1 MYTVYEHKNK
11 INGKRY
17 IGITKQKA
25 SDRWGNL
32 GRNYKNS
39 CPRFWSAI
47 QCYGW
52 DNFEHNIL
60 YTNLSKDDACALEIE
75 LIGKYKTQ
83 DRDYGYNILE
93 GGQSPSLTY
102 EIREKI
108 SSALIGNKNGLGKN
122 CSPEKREKI
131 SAAQRGRC
139 FTEEHKRNISLAKSG
154 KSHAPVSA
162 DTRKKISDSH
172 SKTPVICLDTNTV
185 YPSIQ
190 QCSRDLHIP
199 ATSICAVC
207 KGKHKTTSGLH
218 FEYYHEH

>member
-102 EIREKI
+102 EVREK
-108 SSALIGNKNGLGKN
+108 N
-122 CSPEKREKI
+122 
-131 SAAQRGRC
+131 
-139 FTEEHKRNISLAKSG
+139 
-154 KSHAPVSA
+154 
-162 DTRKKISDSH
+162 
-172 SKTPVICLDTNTV
+172 
-185 YPSIQ
+185 
-190 QCSRDLHIP
+190 
-199 ATSICAVC
+199 SICVNW
-207 KGKHKTTSGLH
+207 
-218 FEYYHEH
+218 E